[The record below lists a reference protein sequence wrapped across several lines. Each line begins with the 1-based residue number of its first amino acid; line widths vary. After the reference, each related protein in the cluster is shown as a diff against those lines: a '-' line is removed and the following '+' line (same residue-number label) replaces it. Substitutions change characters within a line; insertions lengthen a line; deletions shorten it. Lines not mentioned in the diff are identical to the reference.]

1 MGRLQPAPRV
11 RRIRHVA
18 TRVAEEWLLNP
29 QGGTEPGLQAVWI
42 FLFEREGVGI
52 YACVVLRQWLSVRYG
67 ASFGR

>member
-29 QGGTEPGLQAVWI
+29 QGGTEPGLQAVWT
-42 FLFEREGVGI
+42 FSCEG
-52 YACVVLRQWLSVRYG
+52 LG
-67 ASFGR
+67 AMA